1 MADCLD
7 MARNGHVRE
16 ITQMNSEDFN
26 KCRQFLEEQLSKNIE
41 SKDILAA
48 YQKLIELKSQYD
60 LATDKAVIEK
70 EIKQAE
76 LEAQYHT
83 TVQTSNVD
91 YNKAVHRNNTEY
103 NISANNAAT
112 QFQQHQMTTQAGV
125 LNTAMGQPQF
135 WNGYQQ
141 PNQLL
146 PNQGF

>member
-1 MADCLD
+1 
-7 MARNGHVRE
+7 
-16 ITQMNSEDFN
+16 MNSEDFN

-41 SKDILAA
+41 SKDLLAT

-76 LEAQYHT
+76 LEAQYHA

-91 YNKAVHRNNTEY
+91 YNKAVHRNNTEF

-112 QFQQHQMTTQAGV
+112 QFHQHQMTTQAGV
-125 LNTAMGQPQF
+125 LNHAIG
-135 WNGYQQ
+135 NGYQPWVPPVQ
-141 PNQLL
+141 GQFPSQL
-146 PNQGF
+146 